1 LKQINSSLVTN
12 TLGTFEVVMQRRTT
26 QISLYLL
33 TATNSQNTRQKPT
46 QSVYLKYRLDKNVA
60 T

>member
-33 TATNSQNTRQKPT
+33 TATNSQNTRPKPT
-46 QSVYLKYRLDKNVA
+46 QSVYLKDRLDKNVA
-60 T
+60 A